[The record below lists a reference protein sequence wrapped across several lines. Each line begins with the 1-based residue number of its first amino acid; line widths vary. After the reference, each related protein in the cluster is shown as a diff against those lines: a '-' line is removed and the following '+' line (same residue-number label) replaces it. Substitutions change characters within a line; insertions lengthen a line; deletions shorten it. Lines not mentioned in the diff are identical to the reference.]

1 MSFVAFQ
8 TPFKKQL
15 IRIPNAKNSKC
26 NQHNSELIYWKD
38 VWYAS
43 GVSLLD
49 GEWVVTL
56 EVIPCTPSIYR
67 RCIRFPTTVLARL
80 HTYIH
85 THTYNGMCMNA
96 INRRHSFVSRVW
108 SSARIASRS
117 RSVTNASAHSD
128 AHEVPIAL
136 VFYKVPRC
144 FVYVIF
150 FSGFRCAG
158 SVGSRLFAEWVPDT
172 AERSVDLGDF

>member
-1 MSFVAFQ
+1 MQSTQFGANILKRCLICERGFVTRWRVSGNARGDSLHSFYLPQV
-8 TPFKKQL
+8 
-15 IRIPNAKNSKC
+15 
-26 NQHNSELIYWKD
+26 Y
-38 VWYAS
+38 
-43 GVSLLD
+43 
-49 GEWVVTL
+49 TL
-56 EVIPCTPSIYR
+56 SYDSIG
-67 RCIRFPTTVLARL
+67 TST
-80 HTYIH
+80 HTHIH
-85 THTYNGMCMNA
+85 TFTHTYNGMCMNA